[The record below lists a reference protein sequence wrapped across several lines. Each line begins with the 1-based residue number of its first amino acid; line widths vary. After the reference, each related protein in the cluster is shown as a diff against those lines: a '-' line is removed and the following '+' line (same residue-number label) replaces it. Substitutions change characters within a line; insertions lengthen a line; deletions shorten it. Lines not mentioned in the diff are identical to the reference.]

1 MQPRLDPR
9 IPVVPGVPLLGNL
22 LQFRN
27 DPMGMLARVA
37 ALGNISA
44 VHMGRR
50 PVIVLSEP
58 ALIQEIL
65 VDRAYEFHKGLNYRF
80 LVKMLGRG
88 LVTSEDELHKKQRRL
103 VAPALT
109 PKRIANYAGTM
120 AAFAERTQA
129 RWPDG
134 STIDIAHEMME
145 LTLDIVAKTL
155 FDTSM
160 TAEAREIEESFNV
173 GMSWVID
180 EMTRLFHLPY
190 TLPLGRMIRMRGA
203 MQKLDAIVSRLIADR
218 RASGDTGDILSMLLA
233 AKDETDGS
241 TMSDRQIRDEAL
253 TMIFAGHETT
263 ANALAWSFYLLS
275 QHPEI
280 HERLKAES
288 DEVLAGRLPTLA
300 DLPRLPYALQVFKES
315 MRLYPPVPMFARRA
329 TKALEIGGYQLDP
342 LQVVM
347 VNVIG
352 LHRRPDLYPNP
363 ERFDPERF
371 RTDNEKKLPRHAFV
385 PFAAGP
391 RVCIGNHFA
400 LMEGQL
406 LLAHLVQRVDFSLV
420 PGARIV
426 PEPLITLKPKY
437 GIPMQVRRRVLL
449 ASAAHAEQS

>member
-9 IPVVPGVPLLGNL
+9 IPVVPGVPILGNL

-44 VHMGRR
+44 VYMGRR

-109 PKRIANYAGTM
+109 PKRIASYAGTM

-134 STIDIAHEMME
+134 GTVDLAHEMME

-173 GMSWVID
+173 GMAWVID
-180 EMTRLFHLPY
+180 EMTRLFHFPY

-203 MQKLDAIVSRLIADR
+203 MQKLDAIVARLIADR

-275 QHPEI
+275 QHPAV

-288 DEVLAGRLPTLA
+288 DEVLAGRLPALA

-329 TKALEIGGYQLDP
+329 TKALEIGGYKLDP

-352 LHRRPDLYPNP
+352 LHRRPDLYPDP
-363 ERFDPERF
+363 ERFDPDRF
-371 RTDNEKKLPRHAFV
+371 RTENEKKLPRHAFV

-406 LLAHLVQRVDFSLV
+406 LLAHLVQRMDFSLA